1 MLVFP
6 FPPLILLC
14 QLRQWKAF
22 FRCSSDKFLVEVDEA
37 KECLKLLNRLWGVLI
52 SNRLNFLGIC

>member
-6 FPPLILLC
+6 FSLLILFC
-14 QLRQWKAF
+14 QLCQWKAF

-37 KECLKLLNRLWGVLI
+37 KECLKLLNCLWQVLI
-52 SNRLNFLGIC
+52 SNRLSLLRIH